1 MTDTETITIVD
12 DGDVILHVTLSA
24 ESISYLVCS
33 HVLCASSIIFRKM
46 LGKESN
52 FAEAVALRESPP
64 EPVPVSL
71 EDDPVVMGIILQ
83 WLHFQHKKV
92 PRKLSVDQLV
102 QAAIICDKYGLHEAL
117 QLISET
123 WTQAVRSTSENHPED
138 WLLISW
144 VFGPEDIF
152 TSTSRVLT
160 LSGLSDSNGDL
171 VFGEYKGTLHE
182 CVPASISGMTSLQGY
197 KYSTNSNPPIEEMVR
212 RREVLIES
220 IRAHIR
226 DLESKFLST
235 DWQANP
241 VCTLRV
247 KECDSLQ
254 LGLLYRCL
262 LVSGAFSWSGSV
274 NATRDALK
282 VIPTLNYDTGGQITS
297 GLHCGYCSRPNYSY
311 GCTGITVN
319 PAVIQ
324 HTNSNCSWVPK
335 IHLFVDTAISGVKG
349 FSFSEFS
356 SRTWG

>member
-1 MTDTETITIVD
+1 MPSLPRYVRDIIIQLQERLWPHLRPLQLRSQPRAYFYNPAAIMADTETITIVD
-12 DGDVILHVTLSA
+12 DGDVILHVTSSA

-123 WTQAVRSTSENHPED
+123 WTQAVRSTSANHPED

-171 VFGEYKGTLHE
+171 VFGTYKGTLHE
-182 CVPASISGMTSLQGY
+182 CVPASISGIASL
-197 KYSTNSNPPIEEMVR
+197 
-212 RREVLIES
+212 
-220 IRAHIR
+220 
-226 DLESKFLST
+226 
-235 DWQANP
+235 
-241 VCTLRV
+241 
-247 KECDSLQ
+247 
-254 LGLLYRCL
+254 
-262 LVSGAFSWSGSV
+262 
-274 NATRDALK
+274 
-282 VIPTLNYDTGGQITS
+282 
-297 GLHCGYCSRPNYSY
+297 
-311 GCTGITVN
+311 
-319 PAVIQ
+319 
-324 HTNSNCSWVPK
+324 
-335 IHLFVDTAISGVKG
+335 
-349 FSFSEFS
+349 
-356 SRTWG
+356 